1 MALDTSI
8 LSTIKTML
16 SIDDDL
22 DAFDQELLFFINT
35 TFPALEQ
42 LGVLGARGFAAT
54 KESKWNEIIPD
65 EKLAG
70 VQSYIFLKVKMIFD
84 APGTASLQ
92 SAYERMISEVE
103 WRLNVTA
110 ETELSN
116 D

>member
-22 DAFDQELLFFINT
+22 DAFDQELLLLINT

-54 KESKWNEIIPD
+54 K
-65 EKLAG
+65 
-70 VQSYIFLKVKMIFD
+70 
-84 APGTASLQ
+84 
-92 SAYERMISEVE
+92 
-103 WRLNVTA
+103 
-110 ETELSN
+110 
-116 D
+116 